1 MIRKHSFISNNKNKN
16 VPVDIE
22 ISAHD
27 MFLKLPSS
35 GTLIVRMENLIIK
48 KYLEA
53 SKPEGIRMITK
64 NG

>member
-35 GTLIVRMENLIIK
+35 GTILVIR
-48 KYLEA
+48 LE
-53 SKPEGIRMITK
+53 R
-64 NG
+64 